1 MKRFTIPGITARS
14 RKGTRAADRRS
25 RPGLEPLES
34 RVVLYTATGN
44 LWPNP
49 QLITI
54 SFMPDGT
61 NISGYSNNLNATLN
75 ARFGSAAAW
84 QNLFL
89 KAAQSWAVQTNINFA
104 VVPDNGADEGS
115 GNYQQGDPGFG
126 DIRIGGYHFN
136 NPALAVAY
144 APPPV
149 NNYSIAGDMTFNTG
163 QVFSNGSGNDL
174 FTIAAHEFGHA
185 LGLGHSA
192 TTGYAEMY
200 ATYNGVKPKL
210 NADDFAGIRSI
221 YSGGAA
227 RSPDT
232 YDQAGQGDS
241 FDNPVGLNAKISYPT
256 MTYLVTGADIT
267 TTDDAGY
274 YLVNAPNETTGTMTV
289 QVQSK
294 GLSLLSPTMTVYAN
308 DRTTVLASVSGL
320 NQYGTTLTA
329 TVTGVTAGTPYFIKV
344 AGADTSVFSTGA
356 YALALSF
363 SKTAPPIASSPNTTL
378 ANGNPL
384 TAGGGIATR
393 FNTATEVDSYS
404 GNTQTDPTN
413 LRSIGMDA
421 RGNTVVVW
429 QSQGEEPGLLQGWG
443 IFAQRFDASGKKVG
457 AEFQVN
463 THTAGDQTGAAVAVA
478 PNGNFIITWTSE
490 SQGLLGLGSS
500 LGVFAQRYDSSGN
513 RVGTE
518 FQVNTS
524 TSGDRT
530 GASPV
535 IDSSGNVVIA
545 WSSQNQDG
553 SGWGVFAQR
562 FDPSGNRVGTEFQ
575 VNTHTAGDQTNA
587 SIAVNKTTGDFVI
600 TWASYGQDGS
610 GWGVFAQRFNSSGKK
625 VGAEFQVNT
634 YTAGDQTTPSVA
646 MTPTGSFV
654 ITWASYGQDGSGWG
668 VFAQRFDPSGNRV
681 DTEFQVN
688 TYTAGDQKSP
698 SVTMD
703 AVGNFVIT
711 WMSQGEA
718 APGWV
723 VYSRQFYLSGTAADS
738 EVQVSLAIASG
749 DQKYPSAVIDSRGHF
764 AVVWTYP
771 RLALG
776 SISLSGGVFM
786 QAFDTALL
794 ADSSDGFESSVPIT
808 PPPPPPP
815 VLIPTPM
822 PVPTPTPQPGHTHK
836 PTHTHTH
843 THKHEHHTHAP
854 VVHGHAHK
862 PAHMV
867 VALEHPRNRPV
878 KWAGVP
884 TQSHGVSPAS
894 GSAALAFHRGRTK
907 GEGAR

>member
-1 MKRFTIPGITARS
+1 MKRLFTPGITARP
-14 RKGTRAADRRS
+14 RKGTRAAERRS
-25 RPGLEPLES
+25 RPLLEPLES

-61 NISGYSNNLNATLN
+61 NLSGYSNNLNATLN

-84 QNLFL
+84 QNIFL

-104 VVPDNGADEGS
+104 VVPDNGTPVGS

-126 DIRIGGYHFN
+126 DIRIGGYNFT
-136 NPALAVAY
+136 NPALAVTY

-149 NNYSIAGDMTFNTG
+149 NNYSLAGDITFNTG
-163 QVFSNGSGNDL
+163 QVFSNGTGNDL
-174 FTIAAHEFGHA
+174 FTIATHEFGHA

-192 TTGYAEMY
+192 ATGLAEMY
-200 ATYNGVKPKL
+200 SVYNAVKPNL
-210 NADDFAGIRSI
+210 NADDIAGIRSV

-227 RSPDT
+227 RSSDAN
-232 YDQAGQGDS
+232 DQSGQGNS
-241 FDNPVGLNAKISYPT
+241 FNTAAGLNVKINTST
-256 MTYLVTGADIT
+256 MTAQATGEDIT
-267 TTDDAGY
+267 TTSDADY
-274 YLVNAPNETTGTMTV
+274 YLVNAPAGTSSTVKV

-294 GLSLLSPTMTVYAN
+294 GLSLLSPTLTVYAN

-320 NQYGTTLTA
+320 NQYGTVLTA
-329 TVTGVTAGTPYFIKV
+329 TLTGVTAGTPYFIKV

-356 YALALSF
+356 YALAVNFGTNASPT
-363 SKTAPPIASSPNTTL
+363 SSSNTAK

-384 TAGGGIATR
+384 TAGGGIANR
-393 FNTATEVDSYS
+393 SNSATEVDSYS

-413 LRSIGMDA
+413 LRSVGMDA
-421 RGNTVVVW
+421 QGNTVVVW

-457 AEFQVN
+457 GEFQVN

-478 PNGNFIITWTSE
+478 PNGNFIITWTSADQ
-490 SQGLLGLGSS
+490 SLLGLGLG

-513 RVGTE
+513 RVGAE

-524 TSGDRT
+524 AAGDQT

-535 IDSSGNVVIA
+535 IDASGNVVIV

-562 FDPSGNRVGTEFQ
+562 FNSGGQKVGAEFQ

-587 SIAVNKTTGDFVI
+587 SIAVNKTTGDFVV
-600 TWASYGQDGS
+600 TWASYGEDQS
-610 GWGVFAQRFNSSGKK
+610 GWGVFAQRFNSGGQK

-634 YTAGDQTTPSVA
+634 HTAGDQTTPSVA

-654 ITWASYGQDGSGWG
+654 ITWASYGEDQSGWG
-668 VFAQRFDPSGNRV
+668 VFAQRYDSGGQKV
-681 DTEFQVN
+681 DTEFQAN
-688 TYTAGDQKSP
+688 TYTTGNQKSP

-718 APGWV
+718 APGWI

-738 EVQVSLAIASG
+738 EAQVSLAVSNG
-749 DQKYPSAVIDSRGHF
+749 DQMYPSAVIDSRGHF

-776 SISLSGGVFM
+776 STSLSGGVFM

-794 ADSSDGFESSVPIT
+794 ADSSDSFERSVPNT
-808 PPPPPPP
+808 PPPGPTPPP
-815 VLIPTPM
+815 IPTPM
-822 PVPTPTPQPGHTHK
+822 PTPVPSPTHTQK
-836 PTHTHTH
+836 PTHINK
-843 THKHEHHTHAP
+843 HKHEHHTHAP

-862 PAHMV
+862 PSHMV
-867 VALEHPRNRPV
+867 ASLEHPRNRPV
-878 KWAGVP
+878 KWAGVS
-884 TQSHGVSPAS
+884 THAHGVNPAS
-894 GSAALAFHRGRTK
+894 GPAVLAFHRGRTK
-907 GEGAR
+907 GGGR